1 MCRDVHKDSG
11 KEDFLGIVTVDMAA
25 LLFGVTAG
33 WYELQE
39 NVDLRGPEVS
49 ARSRLRLGQIRPMQ
63 PIQGAIYL
71 EMEATNPVSH
81 LPKPPPQDPIEI
93 YEEEVMAQVME
104 ENRGAS
110 RRRRKMIIKDMW
122 DKLLVDN
129 PRAIEGYTEQ
139 VSTLHDDHIER
150 MNNQVCTHFCAP
162 EVALCSCFNTSLL
175 STQAAHG

>member
-11 KEDFLGIVTVDMAA
+11 QEDFLGTVTVDMAD
-25 LLFGVTAG
+25 LLFGVTEG
-33 WYELQE
+33 WYDLQE
-39 NVDLRGPEVS
+39 NVDLRGPEVC
-49 ARSRLRLGQIRPMQ
+49 ARNRLRLGQIRPMR

-122 DKLLVDN
+122 DKLLSDN
-129 PRAIEGYTEQ
+129 PRAIQEYKDQ
-139 VSTLHDDHIER
+139 LSTLHGDHIQR
-150 MNNQVCTHFCAP
+150 MNLQVCVLFLPKVVRCP
-162 EVALCSCFNTSLL
+162 LLLRSCFNQYLL
-175 STQAAHG
+175 LL